1 MSDVPTQVVVG
12 VFRDEQGAD
21 AALADLTP
29 AQKEQRFR
37 ILDAAVLHRSAD
49 GKLHVKEVVGDMH
62 GGKGALFGGVSGAV
76 IGVLAGPIGWAA
88 GVGAVAGGL
97 AAKLRDS
104 GFKDERLR
112 KLGEGLTPGAS
123 ALVVVVEYTRV
134 DRVEAILAEAGAD
147 LLTEQIQKDIAA
159 QLEAGRDIAY
169 AALASTG
176 AVEST
181 GGAGATAETASSAVV
196 TPKNDAPAVGTS
208 APGEEASPTA

>member
-1 MSDVPTQVVVG
+1 VSDVPTQVVVG

-21 AALADLTP
+21 AALADLKGV
-29 AQKEQRFR
+29 QEEQRFH
-37 ILDAAVLHRSAD
+37 ILDAVVFQRSAD
-49 GKLHVKEVVGDMH
+49 GKLTVNEVVGDMH

-76 IGVLAGPIGWAA
+76 IGVLAGPVGWAA
-88 GVGAVAGGL
+88 GIGAVAGGL

-134 DRVEAILAEAGAD
+134 DRVEAILANAGAD
-147 LLTEQIQKDIAA
+147 LLTEQIQKDVAA

-176 AVEST
+176 AVEGNSAAADDAGVPT
-181 GGAGATAETASSAVV
+181 DRAAGAT
-196 TPKNDAPAVGTS
+196 DAGR
-208 APGEEASPTA
+208 